1 VGHRSL
7 ELLSTRSSTFNNVHN
22 SSVFNQ
28 RAVRAYGPL
37 FKNLLPEDETL
48 LNAAPAIHV
57 EISERYGKG
66 TGDGTLAIT
75 DRRVIFIY
83 AAKIFKNP
91 GFAFNIRDVTSC
103 SKSWI
108 VLPGSS
114 NLRFTGFADGAEWTH
129 NFYCSKHFC
138 KEVTSGF

>member
-1 VGHRSL
+1 M
-7 ELLSTRSSTFNNVHN
+7 
-22 SSVFNQ
+22 FNQ

-37 FKNLLPEDETL
+37 FRKALSENETL

-57 EISERYGKG
+57 EISEKYGKG
-66 TGDGTLAIT
+66 TGDGTIAIT
-75 DRRVIFIY
+75 DLRVIYIY
-83 AAKIFKNP
+83 SARIFTTS
-91 GFAFNIRDVTSC
+91 GFAFNTRDVTSC

-108 VLPGSS
+108 LLPGSS
-114 NLRFTGFADGAEWTH
+114 NLTFTGHTDGADWTH